1 MTQTNNQNYIL
12 LRKIAHQ
19 AMVDKGLFPDFT
31 PAVISEMNKIK
42 EAASENSP
50 NIRDL
55 RDLIWCSIDNDD
67 SRDLD
72 QLSVAVEMPTGE
84 IRILI
89 AIADVDALVK
99 KDSEIDRHASHN
111 TTSIYTPVQIFPMLP
126 ERLSTDL
133 TSLNYNCDRLSI
145 VIDMNIAED
154 GTIKDSEVYR
164 ALVHNHAKL
173 AYNSVSAWLDG
184 NSQIPEEI
192 SAVNKLD
199 KNIKQQYLISQK
211 LKAYRRKNGALDFET
226 IKARPTFENGKVK
239 DLEIEKSN
247 SSKNMIE
254 DFMIAANGVTARYL
268 EAKNFPS
275 LRRVVRTPK
284 RWDRIAELAAKQ
296 NYKLPEQPDSKAL
309 ELFLE
314 VSKKN
319 DPTHF
324 PDISLSIIKLL
335 GPGEYVVEIPNAQSL
350 GHFGLAVKDY
360 SHSTAPNRRYPDI
373 ITQRLLKAA
382 MSGNSIPYNNQEL
395 EILAKHC
402 TDSENLAKKVE
413 RQVEKSAN
421 ISLLESKIGQK
432 FDAIVTGSSNKG
444 TWIRLIYPPI
454 EGKLVNP
461 SKNTDVGDKIHVQL
475 IHTDVERGF
484 IDFKDLN

>member
-1 MTQTNNQNYIL
+1 
-12 LRKIAHQ
+12 
-19 AMVDKGLFPDFT
+19 
-31 PAVISEMNKIK
+31 
-42 EAASENSP
+42 
-50 NIRDL
+50 
-55 RDLIWCSIDNDD
+55 
-67 SRDLD
+67 
-72 QLSVAVEMPTGE
+72 
-84 IRILI
+84 
-89 AIADVDALVK
+89 
-99 KDSEIDRHASHN
+99 
-111 TTSIYTPVQIFPMLP
+111 MLP

-133 TSLNYNCDRLSI
+133 TSLNYDCDRLSI
-145 VIDMNIAED
+145 VIDMNVAED
-154 GTIKDSEVYR
+154 GTIKDSDVYR
-164 ALVHNHAKL
+164 ALVHNYAKL

-184 NSQIPEEI
+184 NGQIPDEI

-199 KNIKQQYLISQK
+199 ENIKQQYLISQK

-226 IKARPTFENGKVK
+226 IKARPNFENGKVK

-268 EAKNFPS
+268 ESKNFPS

-284 RWDRIAELAAKQ
+284 RWDRIVELAAKQ
-296 NYKLPEQPDSKAL
+296 NYKLSEQPDSKSL
-309 ELFLE
+309 EQFLE
-314 VSKKN
+314 ISKKN
-319 DPTHF
+319 DPIHF

-335 GPGEYVVEIPNAQSL
+335 GPGEYVVEIPKAQSV

-382 MSGNSIPYNNQEL
+382 MSDNSIPYNNEEL
-395 EILAKHC
+395 ESLAKHC
-402 TDSENLAKKVE
+402 TESENLAKKVE